1 MQLEEIRAEM
11 EEELT
16 WRQREIVFLK
26 NVMVGIT
33 KEEDKERYRKSLIV
47 MLYAHFE
54 GFCKTCLLIYV
65 KAINDLNL
73 TRKEA
78 NDSLVASSME
88 GIFNG
93 YDNLDKKCKIFK
105 RELPNDT
112 DLHRFYRRT
121 DLVVQFNEFLEQKL
135 VIADNVI
142 NTESNL
148 WYHVLKKNL
157 FKLGI
162 DYTVFDQYQSSINT
176 LVNKRNSI
184 AYVLGKFGIAESE
197 YKKIQDDII
206 ETMNNIIKILMKN
219 LKDESFKKIVNIY

>member
-93 YDNLDKKCKIFK
+93 YYNLDKKCKIFK

-112 DLHRFYRRT
+112 GLHKFYRRT

-135 VIADNVI
+135 VIDDNVI

-184 AYVLGKFGIAESE
+184 AHGSEKFGIAESE

-219 LKDESFKKIVNIY
+219 LKDESFKK

>member
-93 YDNLDKKCKIFK
+93 YYNLDKKCKIFK

-112 DLHRFYRRT
+112 GLHKFYRRT

-135 VIADNVI
+135 VIDDNVI

-184 AYVLGKFGIAESE
+184 AHDSEKFGIAESE

-219 LKDESFKKIVNIY
+219 LKD

>member
-219 LKDESFKKIVNIY
+219 LKDESFKKIANI

>member
-112 DLHRFYRRT
+112 GLHKFYRRT

-135 VIADNVI
+135 VIADNVAARKT
-142 NTESNL
+142 N
-148 WYHVLKKNL
+148 VAA
-157 FKLGI
+157 
-162 DYTVFDQYQSSINT
+162 V
-176 LVNKRNSI
+176 
-184 AYVLGKFGIAESE
+184 
-197 YKKIQDDII
+197 
-206 ETMNNIIKILMKN
+206 
-219 LKDESFKKIVNIY
+219 